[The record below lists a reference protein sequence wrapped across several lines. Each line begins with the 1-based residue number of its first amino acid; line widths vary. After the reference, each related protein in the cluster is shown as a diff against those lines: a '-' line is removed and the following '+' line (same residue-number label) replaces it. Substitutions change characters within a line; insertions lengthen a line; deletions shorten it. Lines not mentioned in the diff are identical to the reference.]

1 VGLAARLITSL
12 QEQRGHRFPWVPVF
26 LGAGIALYF
35 ALPVEPPAQA
45 LWALSGAA
53 LLLILFAVRQ
63 REGIGPLAGALAL
76 VALGPVL
83 AAWRTA
89 DVTAP
94 VLPWRIY
101 APIEGRIVAIDRSQ
115 SDKIRLT
122 LDQVYIRR
130 LLPSEQPEY
139 VRISLHGDAEVFA
152 PEPGM
157 MIRVTANLAPPDG
170 PVEPGGF
177 DFRRQAWFDSLGG
190 VGYTRKPVE
199 VLAEADGDMWLW
211 LFRLRMKMSRAIQ
224 DGLPGPEGAFAAAMM
239 TGDRSGMDEAT
250 TEALRVSNLAHLISI
265 SGLHMVLLTGTVF
278 AVFRFGLALI
288 APLRRRVDLKKV
300 AASIAALAGFFYLA
314 LSGWEVPTERA
325 FIMVA
330 VALGAVLL
338 GRRAISLRG
347 LAIAALIV
355 LLNRPESVT
364 EPGFQM
370 SFAATLLLVVTF
382 QWLDRQRLSRV
393 PAFARPAVVLLL
405 SSMVAG
411 LATAPFAAVHF
422 NRMSEYGL
430 IANLLTSPAISI
442 LFMPA
447 ALLWVVLAPLGLGWI
462 ALWIIKVSLWW
473 VLGVAHY
480 VASLPS
486 PVTLVVSPPVLV
498 LPLIALAMLW
508 PSLWQGGW
516 RARALGLAP
525 AALAWWLWSGAV
537 RPPVLVASEG
547 ALVGVLGPEGRA
559 LSKKKGQG
567 FAAETWLENDGDGAT
582 QEEAA
587 LRTESEGFPRYVLN
601 GVEIAVLPGKKG
613 LAALEQTCATADL
626 VILSEPR
633 PKGFEGP
640 CKVLGKWQLRDS
652 GGLAM
657 WPVETGLRIEPVNG
671 HSFRPWDRG

>member
-1 VGLAARLITSL
+1 MGLAARLILRL
-12 QEQRGHRFPWVPVF
+12 QAERGHLFPWVPVM
-26 LGAGIALYF
+26 LGVGIGIYF
-35 ALPVEPPAQA
+35 ALPVEPPVVA
-45 LWALSGAA
+45 LWALFAA
-53 LLLILFAVRQ
+53 GCGFALVGVRL
-63 REGIGPLAGALAL
+63 RESAGPLWLALAL
-76 VALGPVL
+76 VAVGPVIGSL
-83 AAWRTA
+83 RTSEVA
-89 DVTAP
+89 AP

-130 LLPSEQPEY
+130 LLPEEQPEY
-139 VRISLHGDAEVFA
+139 VRISLHGDAEGFA

-157 MIRVTANLAPPDG
+157 VIRVTTNLAQPDG

-199 VLAEADGDMWLW
+199 VLEQADGDWWLW
-211 LFRLRMKMSRAIQ
+211 LFRLRMKMSHAIQ

-288 APLRRRVDLKKV
+288 GPLRRGANLKKI

-347 LAIAALIV
+347 LAIAALAV
-355 LLNRPESVT
+355 LLNRPESLT

-422 NRMSEYGL
+422 NRVSEYGL

-447 ALLWVVLAPLGLGWI
+447 ALLWVVLAPFGLGWI
-462 ALWIIKVSLWW
+462 ALLIIKVSLWW
-473 VLGVAHY
+473 VLAVAGY
-480 VASLPS
+480 VASLPT
-486 PVTLVVSPPVLV
+486 PVTLVVSPPVVV
-498 LPLIALAMLW
+498 LPLVALAMLW
-508 PSLWQGGW
+508 PSLWQGRW
-516 RARALGLAP
+516 RARSLGLVP
-525 AALAWWLWSGAV
+525 AALALWLWSGAI

-547 ALVGVLGPEGRA
+547 DA
-559 LSKKKGQG
+559 
-567 FAAETWLENDGDGAT
+567 AT
-582 QEEAA
+582 QESAA
-587 LRTESEGFPRYVLN
+587 LRTSSEGFPRYVVN
-601 GVEIAVLPGKKG
+601 GVVIAVLPGKKG
-613 LAALEQTCATADL
+613 LAVLAETCGAADL

-633 PKGFEGP
+633 PKGFQGP
-640 CKVLGKWQLRDS
+640 CTVMGKWQLRDL
-652 GGLAM
+652 GGLAL
-657 WPVETGLRIEPVNG
+657 WPDGAGLRIEPINSQ
-671 HSFRPWDRG
+671 SFRPWDRR